1 MSKHRSGRSHH
12 RPTNDCNLHSNS
24 ARTSLPRTHASVFPR
39 IDPTTD
45 IHPMYASRTNPHAT
59 QPGVPVSPAHL
70 PIRNFEQLL
79 DQRDLNSIQ
88 L

>member
-1 MSKHRSGRSHH
+1 
-12 RPTNDCNLHSNS
+12 
-24 ARTSLPRTHASVFPR
+24 
-39 IDPTTD
+39 
-45 IHPMYASRTNPHAT
+45 MYTSRTNPHAT
-59 QPGVPVSPAHL
+59 QPGVPVNKAHL